1 MEIEKSSSDYKNY
14 LKQSQ
19 VVNFEKNNSMIG
31 KNNFLEHH
39 NNNALSLKMKL
50 LNNKNLINFCLLCK

>member
-31 KNNFLEHH
+31 KNSFLENQ
-39 NNNALSLKMKL
+39 NNNALSLKLKL